1 MRRVGVP
8 HALSRIAGPHAGIGF
23 AMIELPLFPLK
34 TVLFPQMPLALH
46 IFEERYKQMIGRCIA
61 DEAPFGVVLIREGSE
76 VGMPASPY
84 DVGTSAQI
92 VGVEHLREGRMNII
106 ASGARRF
113 RLLEVIR
120 RRPYLIGRVE
130 FAPHETGDAVNVA
143 AEADTVRRLFGA
155 YLETVAQI
163 VDGELNAEPAPADA
177 AGLAYA
183 VAAALQTDNL
193 VKQRLLA
200 AASLEQMLC
209 EEAAILPRETAQL
222 KLLAALASE
231 RKRSGG
237 EKIGPFSS
245 S

>member
-1 MRRVGVP
+1 
-8 HALSRIAGPHAGIGF
+8 
-23 AMIELPLFPLK
+23 MIELPLFPLN

-76 VGMPASPY
+76 VGMPATPY
-84 DVGTSAQI
+84 DVGMSAQI

-106 ASGARRF
+106 ATGGRRF

-120 RRPYLIGRVE
+120 RRPHLVGRVE
-130 FAPHETGDAVNVA
+130 YAPHEMGDAAHVSAA
-143 AEADTVRRLFGA
+143 AEAVRQLFGA
-155 YLETVAQI
+155 YMDTVAQI
-163 VDGELNAEPAPADA
+163 VDGELNIEPAPADA

-183 VAAALQTDNL
+183 VAAALQIDNL

-200 AASLEQMLC
+200 ASSLEQILC
-209 EEAAILPRETAQL
+209 EETAILPRETARL
-222 KLLAALASE
+222 KLLAAIAHE
-231 RKRSGG
+231 RKRNAG